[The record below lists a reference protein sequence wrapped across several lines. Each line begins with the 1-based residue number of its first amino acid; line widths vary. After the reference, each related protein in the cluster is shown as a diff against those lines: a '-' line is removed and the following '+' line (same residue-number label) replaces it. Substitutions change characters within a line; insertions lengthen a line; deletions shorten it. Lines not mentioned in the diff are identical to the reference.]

1 MKILAFTLALL
12 TATAVL
18 LSCANDSPAASSDS
32 TTAVLLSYANDSTTV
47 TTAVITPATTVDR
60 DKLTL
65 SDLSEEEIAFYRAV
79 WAAVKDTVAESAT
92 INDLQVKGKYLKVD
106 DVYMARYQG
115 VRINGTYFTEGPAV
129 TTVTVAGYDF
139 IFGSTLLP
147 SIFTD
152 GKRYSLESAY
162 SSGAVTELSYKY
174 DEDGNVIEYIKTDA
188 GKTEKYNYYFT
199 EGRLVGETYETS
211 ITVSGETIP
220 VTQNSTTVYTYDSDD
235 ALNCKYDTVVILS
248 YAGQQTVY
256 NLTGHKS
263 YDERGELFSHA
274 GEVASNVTVKSV
286 TSDGAT
292 IKAAV
297 ADITYESNK
306 YRYLYQEDKDFDG
319 DGKIDSVIVKIN
331 TYSEWDELLST
342 ERYLYDDYGN
352 VLSYKQFNPTDNSV
366 IYAEVNTV
374 SPDAP
379 RK

>member
-1 MKILAFTLALL
+1 MLIKKRFALRRKNMKKLLCLILAVAAMLCVVSCGEEPVYEPGTKFYNVTTRISTAAKETEQRHYYDVDGKLVLTEVFPYDIQKEKVTAKDPTETITYAYDEAGNLAKK
-12 TATAVL
+12 T
-18 LSCANDSPAASSDS
+18 
-32 TTAVLLSYANDSTTV
+32 TTV
-47 TTAVITPATTVDR
+47 A
-60 DKLTL
+60 
-65 SDLSEEEIAFYRAV
+65 
-79 WAAVKDTVAESAT
+79 
-92 INDLQVKGKYLKVD
+92 
-106 DVYMARYQG
+106 
-115 VRINGTYFTEGPAV
+115 
-129 TTVTVAGYDF
+129 
-139 IFGSTLLP
+139 
-147 SIFTD
+147 
-152 GKRYSLESAY
+152 

-199 EGRLVGETYETS
+199 AGRLVGETYETS

-220 VTQNSTTVYTYDSDD
+220 VTQNSTTTYTYDSDD
-235 ALNCKYDTVVILS
+235 TLNCKYDTVVILS

-292 IKAAV
+292 FKAAV

-319 DGKIDSVIVKIN
+319 DGKKDSVIVKIN

-352 VLSYKQFNPTDNSV
+352 VLSYKQFNPSDNSV